1 MRIVIAPDKFA
12 GTLSAV
18 EAADAI
24 ARGWTGRRPGDEVGR
39 FPMSDGGP
47 GFCAVLRDALEGSEE
62 LAVVTTDPLGRPVPA
77 TVLLHAGTAYVES
90 AQAVGLALLAPA
102 ERDPEATTS
111 AGLAVLLAA
120 AVSSGAQR
128 IVVGL
133 GGSATNDGGRGLLER
148 LTGTEAG
155 TDLMAALRGS
165 DLVIASDVANPLL
178 GLTGATAVYGP
189 QKGADREA
197 VARLEG
203 RMQAW
208 VAELP
213 GLAAVAD
220 LPGAGAA
227 GGLGAA
233 LLWLGGHREMGAGLV
248 SRAIGLEPAVSA
260 ADLVITGEGTYDSTS
275 LRGKV
280 VGTVAASAQEAAL
293 PCVVLAG
300 QVLVGRREA
309 AAHGVDEMV
318 SLAALAGSIDAAES
332 DAGRWLT
339 AAAGKLA
346 AGWGPDN

>member
-12 GTLSAV
+12 GTLTAD

-24 ARGWTGRRPGDEVGR
+24 KRGWVAVRPADEIGR

-47 GFCAVLRDALEGSEE
+47 GFCAVLRDALPGSQE
-62 LAVVTTDPLGRPVPA
+62 LALVTTDPLGRPVLA

-90 AQAVGLALLAPA
+90 AQSVGLALLEPG
-102 ERDPEATTS
+102 ERDPETTTS
-111 AGLAVLLAA
+111 AGLAELLAE

-128 IVVGL
+128 VVVGL
-133 GGSATNDGGRGLLER
+133 GGSATNDGGRGLLEG
-148 LTGTEAG
+148 LAATVGG
-155 TDLMAALRGS
+155 TDLVAELRGL

-178 GLTGATAVYGP
+178 GLSGATAVYGP

-203 RMQAW
+203 RMQEW

-233 LLWLGGHREMGAGLV
+233 LLWLGGHRETGAGV
-248 SRAIGLEPAVSA
+248 VARAIGLEAAVSA

-280 VGTVAASAQEAAL
+280 VGTVAAAAQEAAL

-300 QVLVGRREA
+300 QLRVGRREA
-309 AAHGVDEMV
+309 AAHGVDEML
-318 SLAALAGSIDAAES
+318 SLADLAGSVDAAKS
-332 DAGRWLT
+332 DAGRWLA
-339 AAAGKLA
+339 AAAGRIA
-346 AGWGPDN
+346 SGWGPDN